1 MHVHARCIPLIDLV
15 LRGTPGTA
23 STNLAL
29 IVTTTLTATKS
40 PGFSFELDERIIF
53 EKSINM
59 SLPEDDVS
67 SVTKT
72 DDNLLPDNDKKLK
85 DFYAEH
91 SVDELLNTSLPYRF
105 VRLNPRFDEQETLRK
120 LKVRSCVQ
128 YVHKSTPWIS
138 RLTTKSASLASR

>member
-1 MHVHARCIPLIDLV
+1 
-15 LRGTPGTA
+15 
-23 STNLAL
+23 
-29 IVTTTLTATKS
+29 
-40 PGFSFELDERIIF
+40 
-53 EKSINM
+53 M